1 MVWIPPLTR
10 IAPQSIQRYDPPMS
24 EALSIH
30 QNLYAQLQALPE
42 HLTGEIIA
50 GELVVSPRPAVRH
63 SIAGRG
69 IGDAIGPRF
78 HLRRP
83 GGDDAPGGWWI
94 LNEQELHLGDDVL
107 VPDVAGW
114 KRERVPKMPDTV
126 GVTIVP
132 DWVCEILSPSTA
144 SRDKKQKARRY
155 HAAGIQWYW
164 LVDPRDRT
172 VEAFRR
178 EGEFWVLVGVW
189 SDDEKAR
196 IEPFDAVELDLSRW
210 WEDLE

>member
-1 MVWIPPLTR
+1 
-10 IAPQSIQRYDPPMS
+10 MS

-30 QNLYAQLQALPE
+30 QDLYAQLQALPE

-63 SIAGRG
+63 SAAG
-69 IGDAIGPRF
+69 IGVGAEVWTRF
-78 HLRRP
+78 HRRP
-83 GGDDAPGGWWI
+83 GGGDSPGGWWI
-94 LNEQELHLGDDVL
+94 LAETELHLGADVL

-114 KRERVPKMPDTV
+114 KREKLLALPDTV
-126 GVTIVP
+126 AISVAP
-132 DWVCEILSPSTA
+132 DWVCEVLSPSTA

-155 HAAGIQWYW
+155 HAAGVQWYW

-178 EGEFWVLVGVW
+178 EGDFWVQIGVW

-210 WEDLE
+210 WEGMESST